1 MRAPQPPPESAITA
15 AEQKQRRRR
24 RGHSRVNPSL
34 GRRDGRLNICHPFIR
49 PPKPRQSELIVT
61 FSAWHFR
68 HAAPPKGD
76 TGERDCRPHFGTL
89 REPRARG
96 PLSFSRGT
104 VAVSTAK
111 INRMGFDSA
120 TLSPQLMNRASAARG
135 ILRGFRSFVRST
147 ALSPFPSPTPTNPGG
162 RARYPKIRRPER
174 AQKSSR
180 GASVR
185 RPAAV
190 IVVQP
195 NMFVPY
201 R

>member
-1 MRAPQPPPESAITA
+1 M
-15 AEQKQRRRR
+15 
-24 RGHSRVNPSL
+24 
-34 GRRDGRLNICHPFIR
+34 
-49 PPKPRQSELIVT
+49 
-61 FSAWHFR
+61 
-68 HAAPPKGD
+68 
-76 TGERDCRPHFGTL
+76 

-96 PLSFSRGT
+96 PLSVHAGDGGA

-120 TLSPQLMNRASAARG
+120 TLSPRLMNRVSAVRG
-135 ILRGFRSFVRST
+135 ILRGFRSFVRSA
-147 ALSPFPSPTPTNPGG
+147 ALSPFPSPAPTNPGG

-180 GASVR
+180 GASIR

-195 NMFVPY
+195 DMFVPY
-201 R
+201 RQKRQYVPYVKMETRDFSLLFFVTFGRISAAVERPCKKIGRPSDLIFASESIS